1 MNKTFIKDFFLVFAS
16 NGIGL
21 LLSVVMNLIMPIIF
35 KDSVA
40 AYGYVQLYLLYVSY
54 YYIFDFGLCNGVYLI
69 EGGKEYSALNRGLYS
84 GQFIA
89 LGISQILVG
98 IVICILSAIF
108 VADGNKQYVF
118 FIVAVNI
125 VFMQLKTL
133 LLMIDQATNRIKEY
147 SITIIICKLSNT
159 LVILLALLFGIRD
172 FQLLIVLLTVGE
184 VVSCLYAAKDCKEL
198 LLYKPE
204 PFWLIWHEIKD
215 NIRAGFS
222 ILISGVSAMLMMGF
236 TRLAIEEQW
245 GIELFAKVSFT
256 IGLSNMF
263 MLFINAVSVVLYPQM
278 KRTSDDK
285 YIALYNQMRNILMLL
300 LIVALIMYYPMRLL
314 LDAIL
319 PEYHESLIYMAIL
332 LPICLYSS
340 KMALLLQTYMKVLR
354 LERKLM
360 KVNLIALL
368 VAVISTILSVFI
380 WKDLTISVFSILL
393 SQTFRTIY
401 AELILSKYIRIHVW
415 KDIIYEF
422 TITVVFVAANWKVG
436 GWLGMGIYLVTVAAY
451 VLLKRK
457 AIIGL
462 LHSLLSHFHKDKK
475 INQFPTEGSL

>member
-1 MNKTFIKDFFLVFAS
+1 MKRKFIKDFFLVFAS

-21 LLSVVMNLIMPIIF
+21 LLSLVMNIILPIIF

-69 EGGKEYSALNRGLYS
+69 EGGKEYSTLNRSLYS
-84 GQFIA
+84 GQFWA
-89 LGISQILVG
+89 LGISQVIVG
-98 IVICILSAIF
+98 IVISVLAALF
-108 VADGNKQYVF
+108 VSDGNKQFVI

-125 VFMQLKTL
+125 VFMQLRTL

-147 SITIIICKLSNT
+147 SNAIIICKLLNT
-159 LVILLALLFGIRD
+159 IVILLALLFGIRD
-172 FQLLIVLLTVGE
+172 HKLLIVLLTVGE
-184 VVSCLYAAKDCKEL
+184 VASCIYAGKDCKEL
-198 LLYKPE
+198 LLCKPE
-204 PFWLIWHEIKD
+204 SFLLIWHEIKN

-222 ILISGVSAMLMMGF
+222 ILISGLSSMLMMGF

-245 GIELFAKVSFT
+245 GIEMFAKVSFT

-278 KRTSDDK
+278 KRTSDEK
-285 YIALYNQMRNILMLL
+285 YITLYDQMRNILMLL
-300 LIVALIMYYPMRLL
+300 LITALLLYYPVRLL
-314 LDAIL
+314 LEYIL
-319 PEYHESLIYMAIL
+319 PEYHESLSYMAVL

-368 VAVISTILSVFI
+368 VAATATV
-380 WKDLTISVFSILL
+380 ISVFLLNDLTLSVLSILL
-393 SQTFRTIY
+393 SQAFRTIY
-401 AELILSKYIRIHVW
+401 AELILSKHIRIHVVR
-415 KDIIYEF
+415 DIVYESA
-422 TITVVFVAANWKVG
+422 ITVVFVLANWLIG
-436 GWLGMGIYLVTVAAY
+436 GWLGMGIYFI
-451 VLLKRK
+451 VLLLYILLKYNGIK
-457 AIIGL
+457 ELLQTL
-462 LHSLLSHFHKDKK
+462 LHRSHKLPKV
-475 INQFPTEGSL
+475 QQ